1 MVEARYPHLSADGES
16 LLAQEGT
23 WSERRSQS
31 WNTFVRNHARALL
44 ACDFMVAVTARF
56 QNLYIFVVTEIGTR
70 RIHHSNVTPHPT
82 AQ

>member
-1 MVEARYPHLSADGES
+1 MRAYWPEENS
-16 LLAQEGT
+16 